1 MAADL
6 VGLMQHYRQ
15 RWGST
20 HFVLVGFSFGADVL
34 PAIYN
39 NLPLA
44 QRDAMAVAQLE
55 ASRAAVASFKALG
68 GGWDAA
74 HPTAEASLAA
84 R

>member
-1 MAADL
+1 MDVRGEGEIALARARSAAQAAYEGGVVSL
-6 VGLMQHYRQ
+6 LE
-15 RWGST
+15 
-20 HFVLVGFSFGADVL
+20 VLDANTRL
-34 PAIYN
+34 
-39 NLPLA
+39 LA